1 MDRLR
6 VVVAE
11 DHDQLRGAIITLLSS
26 DFQVIDNVA
35 DGQQLVE
42 AVLQC
47 KPDVIITDIE
57 MPVMD
62 GFSARTNLLSKGIQQ
77 PFVFITLTNTV
88 ELPSDIGS
96 GTVGFVHK
104 VDLMEEL
111 AIAVQSVALGKSY
124 LSQEFRSS

>member
-11 DHDQLRGAIITLLSS
+11 DHDQLRGGIVTLLSS
-26 DFQVIDNVA
+26 EFQVVDNVP
-35 DGQQLVE
+35 DGQRLIE
-42 AVLQC
+42 AVLRW

-62 GFSARTNLLSKGIQQ
+62 GFSARTSLLSKGIDA

-88 ELPSDIGS
+88 ELPSDIEQ

-104 VDLMEEL
+104 IDLMEEL
-111 AIAVQSVALGKSY
+111 AMAVQSVAHGESY
-124 LSQEFRSS
+124 LSQEFRPA